1 MLSDSRLRMSF
12 EVKKNFFDEFSIYKP
27 SNQSTVE
34 TVTAISNMF
43 FKQKREIKHM
53 FTMGVVVIEICA
65 LFLLDVL

>member
-1 MLSDSRLRMSF
+1 MLSDSRLRS
-12 EVKKNFFDEFSIYKP
+12 EKKNFFDEYAIYKQH
-27 SNQSTVE
+27 NQSTVE

-53 FTMGVVVIEICA
+53 YTMDVVVIKICA